1 MNSTGLEP
9 EIYDWLTISPKV
21 NQLKKKKSRS
31 ESQEFKISTLPNN
44 VFAATKASNQ
54 MSSNGTWILFKRTA
68 S

>member
-21 NQLKKKKSRS
+21 NQLKKKSRN

-54 MSSNGTWILFKRTA
+54 KRHMDIV
-68 S
+68 

>member
-21 NQLKKKKSRS
+21 NQLKKSRS
-31 ESQEFKISTLPNN
+31 ESQEFKKSTSPNN

>member
-21 NQLKKKKSRS
+21 NQLKKSRS
-31 ESQEFKISTLPNN
+31 ESQELKKSTSPNN